1 MCGVGVGIGVGV
13 VVGWRVAPSPLGIQA
28 TMDLVRNRC
37 VFKSPESVL
46 LCLLNNF
53 KKNSKIIKKNL
64 FSSCRPTWIW
74 LEIVLLFKSPDLACY
89 RY

>member
-13 VVGWRVAPSPLGIQA
+13 GVGWRVDPSPLGIQA

-46 LCLLNNF
+46 LCLLKNF
-53 KKNSKIIKKNL
+53 KKNIIMKNKL
-64 FSSCRPTWIW
+64 IS
-74 LEIVLLFKSPDLACY
+74 LM
-89 RY
+89 